1 MFEFFVTTYGNEI
14 IGLLILSVFG
24 CFGYAAKQICKRF
37 LDDETKRAIAMTAV
51 RFVEQCWKTLHGADK
66 LAKAL
71 ETAEIL
77 LKKKGIDFDAEEM
90 MYIIEAAVAEMN
102 EVFNK
107 TTEQQLPIKAGDY
120 IGPNFA
126 DDVMGNT

>member
-1 MFEFFVTTYGNEI
+1 
-14 IGLLILSVFG
+14 
-24 CFGYAAKQICKRF
+24 
-37 LDDETKRAIAMTAV
+37 
-51 RFVEQCWKTLHGADK
+51 
-66 LAKAL
+66 
-71 ETAEIL
+71 
-77 LKKKGIDFDAEEM
+77 M

>member
-1 MFEFFVTTYGNEI
+1 
-14 IGLLILSVFG
+14 
-24 CFGYAAKQICKRF
+24 
-37 LDDETKRAIAMTAV
+37 MTAV
-51 RFVEQCWKTLHGADK
+51 RFVEQCWNTLHGADK

-71 ETAEIL
+71 ETDEIL
-77 LKKKGIDFDAEEM
+77 LKKKGIDFDSEEM

-120 IGPNFA
+120 IGPNCA